1 MMRPH
6 SIRRKLMCS
15 SMLVIAL
22 AVFLSCAAFL
32 VLDVVHEKKRVVED
46 LNVTAAMVAESSTAS
61 LQFGD
66 AKEAA
71 SILASLKR
79 QDQLVG
85 ASLLDLDGKALAEY
99 RTTAAV
105 PLHRPSLTDNGGHVY
120 DNGGVSVWRP
130 VMLNGRRVGTVYLH
144 GDLTETY
151 KRIWHFALVGVAVGM
166 ISIVAAGVLAI
177 PLTRAITAPISE
189 LAATARRISGSGDYS
204 LRALR
209 RGDDEV
215 GMLTDALN
223 GMLEQIQTRDR
234 QLQEHKEHL
243 EDQVAAR
250 TEELRASNADL
261 AGAKDRAEAASR
273 AKSAFLANM
282 SHEIRTPMTAMIGFA
297 DLLSYP
303 DQSPKERQEYVQ
315 TIRRNGQH
323 LMALIN
329 DILDLS
335 KIEAGQMTVER
346 LAVSPF
352 QVVGEAASFTRARAI
367 DKNLKFRLEYSG
379 PIPKTIRT
387 DPTRLR
393 QVLMNLLSNAI
404 KFTNTG
410 EVRLVVSLVDP
421 PEAPNPRI
429 RFDVVDTGIGISH
442 AHIDRLFAPFTQADD
457 SMTRRFGGTGLGLA
471 ISKRLVELMGGAICV
486 QSRPGAGSTFTVTV
500 ETGSLAGVP
509 MVEQCRELGEG
520 GVTTTPLQ
528 PTGSIRGRIL
538 LAEDGID
545 NQRLISFILE
555 RAGAEVEVVEN
566 GRLAVERVLAT
577 EKSATQFDLV
587 LMDMQ
592 MPEMDGYQAAASLR
606 ERGLSVPI
614 VALTAHAMS
623 GDRERCLAAGCTD
636 YLTKPVNPD
645 LLVATAASLMA
656 QAGRSAAEPEPPVS
670 IRSDFADD
678 EVMKEIVQQFV
689 QGLPEHVARLR
700 SLLQTSETESLRRL
714 VHQLKGSGGGYGF
727 AAISTRAAEVEASIR
742 QAGKIEAIR
751 DQVESLVGLLK
762 CVDGYDPAKETLH
775 VAETPR
781 H

>member
-1 MMRPH
+1 RPR
-6 SIRRKLMCS
+6 SIRWKLMCS

-22 AVFLSCAAFL
+22 EVLLSCASFL
-32 VLDVVHEKKRVVED
+32 VLDVIDTKREAVEN

-61 LQFGD
+61 LQFAD
-66 AKEAA
+66 AKEAGE
-71 SILASLKR
+71 ILSTLKR
-79 QDQLVG
+79 RNQLVG
-85 ASLLDLDGKALAEY
+85 ALLLALDGKVLAEY
-99 RTTAAV
+99 RSTEMV
-105 PLHRPSLTDNGGHVY
+105 LLDRPPLNDNGGHAY
-120 DNGGVSVWRP
+120 EHGGVSVWRP

-151 KRIWHFALVGVAVGM
+151 NRIRSYIIIGVGVGI
-166 ISIVAAGVLAI
+166 ISIVAASVLAI
-177 PLTRAITAPISE
+177 PLTRAITSPVSE
-189 LAATARRISGSGDYS
+189 LASTARRISGSGDYS

-209 RGDDEV
+209 RGNDEV
-215 GMLTDALN
+215 GMLTDAVN

-250 TEELRASNADL
+250 TEELRASNAEL
-261 AGAKDRAEAASR
+261 AAARDHAEAASR

-303 DQSPKERQEYVQ
+303 EQSAKERQEYVQ

-352 QVVGEAASFTRARAI
+352 QVIGEAASFIRARAI
-367 DKNLKFRLEYSG
+367 EKQLKFRLEYSG
-379 PIPKTIRT
+379 PIPRTIRT

-404 KFTNTG
+404 KFTQDG
-410 EVRLVVSLVDP
+410 EVRLVVSMADP
-421 PEAPNPRI
+421 PDAPNPRI
-429 RFDVVDTGIGISH
+429 RFDVTDTGIGIAH
-442 AHIDRLFAPFTQADD
+442 AQLDRVFAPFTQADD

-471 ISKRLVELMGGAICV
+471 ISKRLVELMGGGIAV
-486 QSRPGAGSTFTVTV
+486 ESRPGLGSTFTVTI
-500 ETGSLAGVP
+500 ETGPLAGVP
-509 MVEQCRELGEG
+509 MVMHCQELGEG
-520 GVTTTPLQ
+520 GVTASPVR
-528 PTGSIRGRIL
+528 PTGAVRGRIL
-538 LAEDGID
+538 LAEDGAD
-545 NQRLISFILE
+545 NQRLISFILK

-566 GRLAVERVLAT
+566 GRLAMERVLAA
-577 EKSATQFDLV
+577 EQSGEQFDLV

-592 MPEMDGYQAAASLR
+592 MPEMDGYQAAGRLR
-606 ERGLSVPI
+606 EHGLNVPI

-636 YLTKPVNPD
+636 YLTKPVNAD
-645 LLVATAASLMA
+645 LLIATAALLMS
-656 QAGRSAAEPEPPVS
+656 QAGRCVPEPERRAS
-670 IRSDFADD
+670 LRSDFADD
-678 EVMKEIVQQFV
+678 AVMKEIVQQFV

-700 SLLQTSETESLRRL
+700 GLLQTSETESLRRV

-727 AAISTRAAEVEASIR
+727 AAISARAGEVEACLR
-742 QAGKIEAIR
+742 QSADVDSVR
-751 DQVESLVGLLK
+751 QQVEGLVELLR
-762 CVDGYDPAKETLH
+762 CVDGYDPAMESSD
-775 VAETPR
+775 VAEAPGN
-781 H
+781 